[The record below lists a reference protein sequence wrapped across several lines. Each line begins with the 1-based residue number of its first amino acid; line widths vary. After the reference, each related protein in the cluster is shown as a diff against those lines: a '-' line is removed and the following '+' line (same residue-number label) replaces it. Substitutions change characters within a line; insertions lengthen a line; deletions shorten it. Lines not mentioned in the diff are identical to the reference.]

1 MLVRTDHGYVR
12 AAHVAL
18 ATNVFPSLLKRN
30 RLMTVPVYDYVLM
43 TEPLT
48 HQQFAEIGWRNRQGL
63 ADMANQFHYY
73 RLCADGRILFGGYDA
88 IYHSGGRVRPASSS
102 GRDT

>member
-1 MLVRTDHGYVR
+1 PRGYLR
-12 AAHVAL
+12 AARVAL

-48 HQQFAEIGWRNRQGL
+48 HQQFAEIGWEKRQGVG
-63 ADMANQFHYY
+63 DMGDQFHCY
-73 RLCADGRILFGGYDA
+73 RLSADDRILFGGYDA
-88 IYHSGGRVRPASSS
+88 IYHAGGRIRPAYED
-102 GRDT
+102 RPETF